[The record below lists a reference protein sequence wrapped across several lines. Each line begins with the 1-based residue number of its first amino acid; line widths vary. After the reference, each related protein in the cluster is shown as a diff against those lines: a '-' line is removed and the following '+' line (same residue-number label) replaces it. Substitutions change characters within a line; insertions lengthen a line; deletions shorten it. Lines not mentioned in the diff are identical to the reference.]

1 MEKMCYGM
9 VREICGEL
17 SAILT
22 KEAGQ
27 FSTFYRPAY
36 NHTDVATKGGITRY
50 HCDLQ
55 TAELKSYIKA

>member
-27 FSTFYRPAY
+27 FSTCYIDQ
-36 NHTDVATKGGITRY
+36 HTYVATKGGITRY

-55 TAELKSYIKA
+55 TVELKSYIKA